1 MTLSGL
7 RRGDKG
13 SFPEELINNFLFLNY
28 LILYYTWVK
37 QGATKRF
44 LPLLY
49 SNAGR

>member
-1 MTLSGL
+1 MALSEQEG
-7 RRGDKG
+7 RQGE
-13 SFPEELINNFLFLNY
+13 SPEGLINSFLFINY

-37 QGATKRF
+37 QGATERF